1 MEALILN
8 EEADMNEYVRN
19 LINTNKEI
27 IQRNQEIEKVLKNQ
41 QKIKEKKINEL
52 DGQLAYNTVL

>member
-41 QKIKEKKINEL
+41 
-52 DGQLAYNTVL
+52 